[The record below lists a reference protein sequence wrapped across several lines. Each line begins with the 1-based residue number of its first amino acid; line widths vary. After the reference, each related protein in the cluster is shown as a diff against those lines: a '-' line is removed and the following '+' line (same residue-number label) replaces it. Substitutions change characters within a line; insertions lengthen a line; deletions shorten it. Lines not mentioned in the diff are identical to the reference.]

1 MGIPESVNFCFLIHA
16 ARMGAAG
23 MGLSNDLRERVVEA
37 VVLGGLSRNQAA
49 AHFKV
54 SIASAVRWV
63 KRFQTTG
70 EISPAP
76 CGGDRR
82 SGRIEAHRD
91 YLLGLIRRS
100 PDMLAR
106 LPVDNYG
113 CGAVNCCS

>member
-1 MGIPESVNFCFLIHA
+1 
-16 ARMGAAG
+16 

-70 EISPAP
+70 QGNRLKIRVTN
-76 CGGDRR
+76 GRR
-82 SGRIEAHRD
+82 AEFVVI
-91 YLLGLIRRS
+91 L
-100 PDMLAR
+100 
-106 LPVDNYG
+106 
-113 CGAVNCCS
+113 